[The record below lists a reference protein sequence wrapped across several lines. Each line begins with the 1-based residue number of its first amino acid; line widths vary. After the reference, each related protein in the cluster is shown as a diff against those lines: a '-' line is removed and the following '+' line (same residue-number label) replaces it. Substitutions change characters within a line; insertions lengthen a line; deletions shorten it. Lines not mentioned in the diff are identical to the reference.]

1 MLDQG
6 TIFNSA
12 RRKGTLGFVSI
23 LMGMIP
29 EEEVDG
35 TEETVIN
42 YRSKVL
48 ECLKQGDNYLRLE
61 IQGRFL

>member
-1 MLDQG
+1 
-6 TIFNSA
+6 
-12 RRKGTLGFVSI
+12 
-23 LMGMIP
+23 MGMIP

-48 ECLKQGDNYLRLE
+48 ECLKQADNYLRLE